1 MEQSMKQSILLKMTG
16 IGQMT
21 KREYLRSLGFRV
33 GERGRFTDE
42 QKTAIA
48 AFGGVFDDD
57 IKPLK
62 LNKLKIDKPVKVPT
76 RLPEQRRQREA
87 RQLSGYTKEGYKV
100 GFVMCAACNEH
111 MIWCGC
117 DKVAAPSIVVRSDD
131 SLVKV
136 LTTNYQV

>member
-1 MEQSMKQSILLKMTG
+1 
-16 IGQMT
+16 MT

-48 AFGGVFDDD
+48 AFDGIFEDD

-62 LNKLKIDKPVKVPT
+62 LDKLKEDKPVKPT
-76 RLPEQRRQREA
+76 VSLPKQFRQREA
-87 RQLSGYTKEGYKV
+87 RQLSGYTKEGFKV
-100 GFVMCAACNEH
+100 GFVMCAACNQH

-117 DKVAAPSIVVRSDD
+117 EKVTAPSIVVRSDD
-131 SLVKV
+131 SMVKV
-136 LTTNYQV
+136 LTASYQV

>member
-1 MEQSMKQSILLKMTG
+1 
-16 IGQMT
+16 MT

-42 QKTAIA
+42 QKTALA
-48 AFGGVFDDD
+48 TFDGIFTDD

-62 LNKLKIDKPVKVPT
+62 LDKLKTDKPIKVQK
-76 RLPEQRRQREA
+76 LPEQRRQREA

-100 GFVMCAACNEH
+100 GFVMCAACNQH

-117 DKVAAPSIVVRSDD
+117 EKVAAPSIVVRSDD

-136 LTTNYQV
+136 LTTTYQV

>member
-1 MEQSMKQSILLKMTG
+1 MN
-16 IGQMT
+16 

-48 AFGGVFDDD
+48 SYDGVFTDD

-62 LNKLKIDKPVKVPT
+62 LDKIKGYKSVKVPT

-100 GFVMCAACNEH
+100 GFVMCAACNQH

-117 DKVAAPSIVVRSDD
+117 DKVGAPSIVVRSDD

>member
-1 MEQSMKQSILLKMTG
+1 
-16 IGQMT
+16 MT

-48 AFGGVFDDD
+48 TFDGIFDDD
-57 IKPLK
+57 VKPLK
-62 LNKLKIDKPVKVPT
+62 LDKLKTDKPIKT
-76 RLPEQRRQREA
+76 TKLPEQRRQREA
-87 RQLSGYTKEGYKV
+87 RQLSGYTKEGFKV

-111 MIWCGC
+111 MIWCEC

-131 SLVKV
+131 KEVKV
-136 LTTNYQV
+136 LTTNWQV

>member
-1 MEQSMKQSILLKMTG
+1 
-16 IGQMT
+16 MT

-62 LNKLKIDKPVKVPT
+62 LNKLKIDKPVKAP
-76 RLPEQRRQREA
+76 RSLPEQQRQREA

-131 SLVKV
+131 SMVKV
-136 LTTNYQV
+136 LTTTYQV

>member
-1 MEQSMKQSILLKMTG
+1 
-16 IGQMT
+16 MT

-48 AFGGVFDDD
+48 TFDGIFDDD
-57 IKPLK
+57 VKPLK
-62 LNKLKIDKPVKVPT
+62 LDKLKTDKPIKT
-76 RLPEQRRQREA
+76 TKLPEQRRQREA

-100 GFVMCAACNEH
+100 GFVMCAACNQH

-131 SLVKV
+131 REVKV
-136 LTTNYQV
+136 LTTAYQV

>member
-1 MEQSMKQSILLKMTG
+1 MKQSILLKMTR
-16 IGQMT
+16 IGKQMT

-62 LNKLKIDKPVKVPT
+62 LNKLKIDKPVKAP
-76 RLPEQRRQREA
+76 RSLPEQRRQREA

-131 SLVKV
+131 SMVKV
-136 LTTNYQV
+136 LTTTYQV

>member
-1 MEQSMKQSILLKMTG
+1 MKQSILLKMTG

-42 QKTAIA
+42 QKTALA
-48 AFGGVFDDD
+48 TFDGIFTDD

-62 LNKLKIDKPVKVPT
+62 LDKLKTDIPAKPT
-76 RLPEQRRQREA
+76 ASLPKQYRQREA

-100 GFVMCAACNEH
+100 GFVMCAACNQH

-117 DKVAAPSIVVRSDD
+117 EKVLAPSIVVRSED

-136 LTTNYQV
+136 LTTAYQV

>member
-1 MEQSMKQSILLKMTG
+1 MKQSILLKMTR
-16 IGQMT
+16 IGKQMT

-62 LNKLKIDKPVKVPT
+62 LNKLKIDKPVKAP
-76 RLPEQRRQREA
+76 RSLPEQRRQREA

-136 LTTNYQV
+136 LTTAYQV

>member
-1 MEQSMKQSILLKMTG
+1 
-16 IGQMT
+16 MT

-48 AFGGVFDDD
+48 AFDGIFEDD

-62 LNKLKIDKPVKVPT
+62 LDKLKEDKPEKPT
-76 RLPEQRRQREA
+76 VSLPKQFRQREA
-87 RQLSGYTKEGYKV
+87 RQLSGYTKEGFKV
-100 GFVMCAACNEH
+100 GFVMCAACNQH

-117 DKVAAPSIVVRSDD
+117 EKVLAPSIVIRSED

-136 LTTNYQV
+136 LTTTYEV

>member
-1 MEQSMKQSILLKMTG
+1 
-16 IGQMT
+16 MT

-48 AFGGVFDDD
+48 AFDGIFEDD

-62 LNKLKIDKPVKVPT
+62 LDKLKTDTPVKPNT
-76 RLPEQRRQREA
+76 SLPKQFRQREA
-87 RQLSGYTKEGYKV
+87 RQLSGYTKEGFKV

-117 DKVAAPSIVVRSDD
+117 EKVTAPSIVIRSDD
-131 SLVKV
+131 SMVKV
-136 LTTNYQV
+136 LTTSYQV

>member
-1 MEQSMKQSILLKMTG
+1 MKQSILLKMIG

-48 AFGGVFDDD
+48 AFDGIFEDD

-62 LNKLKIDKPVKVPT
+62 LDKLKEDKPVKPT
-76 RLPEQRRQREA
+76 VSLPKQFRQREA
-87 RQLSGYTKEGYKV
+87 RQLSGYTKEGFKV
-100 GFVMCAACNEH
+100 GFVMCAACNQH

-117 DKVAAPSIVVRSDD
+117 EKVTAPSIVVRSDD
-131 SLVKV
+131 SMVKV
-136 LTTNYQV
+136 LTASYQV

>member
-1 MEQSMKQSILLKMTG
+1 
-16 IGQMT
+16 MT

>member
-1 MEQSMKQSILLKMTG
+1 MTG

-42 QKTAIA
+42 QKTALA
-48 AFGGVFDDD
+48 TFDGIFTDD

-62 LNKLKIDKPVKVPT
+62 LDKLKTDKPIKVQK
-76 RLPEQRRQREA
+76 LPEQRRQREA

-100 GFVMCAACNEH
+100 GFVMCAACNQH

-117 DKVAAPSIVVRSDD
+117 EKVAAPSIVVRSDD

-136 LTTNYQV
+136 LTTTYQV

>member
-1 MEQSMKQSILLKMTG
+1 
-16 IGQMT
+16 MT

-62 LNKLKIDKPVKVPT
+62 LNKLKIDKPVKAP
-76 RLPEQRRQREA
+76 RSLPEQRRQREA

-131 SLVKV
+131 SMVKV
-136 LTTNYQV
+136 LTTTYQV

>member
-1 MEQSMKQSILLKMTG
+1 MKQSILLKITR
-16 IGQMT
+16 IGKQMT

-136 LTTNYQV
+136 LTTAYQV

>member
-1 MEQSMKQSILLKMTG
+1 
-16 IGQMT
+16 MT

-62 LNKLKIDKPVKVPT
+62 LDKLKIDKPVKVPT
-76 RLPEQRRQREA
+76 RLPQQQRQREA

-131 SLVKV
+131 SMVKV
-136 LTTNYQV
+136 LTTSYQV